1 MESLP
6 SKDPGV
12 AQVGLEKAAKPI
24 KKQSTQHSAR
34 QMATN
39 GASTAQ
45 APGVESIIRSASV
58 KYGVDPDYMV
68 RIAMCESRLDPKVVN
83 YNYSENGVDYP
94 SGLFQHLGNYW
105 AGRAEKYGHK
115 GASVFNV
122 KAQAEVTA
130 QMFRDGLS
138 RLWECK

>member
-1 MESLP
+1 
-6 SKDPGV
+6 
-12 AQVGLEKAAKPI
+12 
-24 KKQSTQHSAR
+24 
-34 QMATN
+34 MATN

-130 QMFRDGLS
+130 QMFRDGLA
-138 RLWECK
+138 RLWECS